1 MSIKDFPEYVY
12 TRDIHYVYSSILLGK
27 FVMAEKGALDYVRV
41 MLFVG
46 PISLVSSLKKYKVIV
61 YRDSDKQSF
70 LDESILIDL
79 TKLQGSYSPNFLG
92 YVTFPLNKKM
102 LYPNDTIFCFIEGNL
117 EASNAQTALVYDY
130 PIPNYSI
137 TNSVFLRNP
146 FKTQFFLR
154 QEV

>member
-1 MSIKDFPEYVY
+1 VSIKDFPEFTYS
-12 TRDIHYVYSSILLGK
+12 RDIHYVYDSVLLGK
-27 FVMAEKGALDYVRV
+27 FTMAEKGALDYVRV

-46 PISLVSSLKKYKVIV
+46 PVNAITSVKKYKVIV
-61 YRDSDKQSF
+61 YRDSDEQVF
-70 LDESILIDL
+70 FDESNLIDL
-79 TKLQGSYSPNFLG
+79 TGLQGAYSPNFLG
-92 YVTFPLNKKM
+92 HVTFDLNKKM
-102 LYPNDTIFCFIEGNL
+102 LYPNDSIYCFIQGNL
-117 EASNAQTALVYDY
+117 ETSNAQTALIYDY